1 MRNVVEGTG
10 SVRVGIV
17 GPGWWSETM
26 FVPALH
32 AHPGAELVAICGRD
46 ERRTQTF
53 ADANGIPLVFTDV
66 DEMYDSGEIDAVVIS
81 TVNKTHHPMTLG
93 AIERGI
99 HVLCEKPLAMNPAE
113 ADEMAERANESGL
126 TCLVPFTY
134 RFMPTSQ
141 YVKRLIDTGYIGT
154 PYLLNLR
161 YYTGFARDGAY
172 AWRFDLDEAGAGVI
186 GDLGTHWIDMAR
198 WLLGE
203 IAAVTCTLTHFVDR
217 EPRPDGRPYAQADD
231 GANILVEFE
240 NGAHGVIVV
249 SAVCYED
256 SPFGQTHEFDVHGS
270 GGTVYAVNDWNEL
283 QQVRGA
289 QPGEAIRDLPIPDDI
304 WGDVRRDV
312 VHDTYRDIFRS
323 TDVLARGWISA
334 ILAGEPHVEP
344 SFDDGAAAQRV
355 VAACQLS
362 AAEGRRVALAEIAGG
377 R

>member
-1 MRNVVEGTG
+1 MHAVTVSNVDR
-10 SVRVGIV
+10 VRVGII

-26 FVPALH
+26 FIPALR

-46 ERRTQTF
+46 LGRTQTF
-53 ADANGIPLVFTDV
+53 ADANGIPKVFTDV
-66 DEMYDSGEIDAVVIS
+66 EDMYDSGEIDAVIIS
-81 TVNKTHHPMTLG
+81 TVNKTHHPMTMA

-99 HVLCEKPLAMNPAE
+99 HVLCEKPLAMDPTE
-113 ADEMAERANESGL
+113 ADEMASAARESGL

-141 YVKRLIDTGYIGT
+141 YVKRLIDDGYVGR

-161 YYTGFARDGAY
+161 YYTGYARGTDY
-172 AWRFDLDEAGAGVI
+172 AWRFDLGEAGAGVL

-203 IAAVTCTLTHFVDR
+203 ITAVTCNLTHHVTR
-217 EPRPDGRPYAQADD
+217 GPRPDGQPYEQADD
-231 GANILVEFE
+231 GANILVEFAS
-240 NGAHGVIVV
+240 GAHGVIVV

-270 GGTVYAVNDWNEL
+270 EGTVYAVNDWNDL

-289 QPGEAIRDLPIPDDI
+289 RAGEPIHDLPIPDEI

-312 VHDTYRDIFRS
+312 VHDTYRDVFRS
-323 TDVLARGWISA
+323 TDVLARGWVSA
-334 ILAGEPHVEP
+334 IREGRTDIEP

-355 VAACQLS
+355 VAACQIS
-362 AAEGRRVALAEIAGG
+362 AAEGRRVRLAEIGT

>member
-1 MRNVVEGTG
+1 MPNETG
-10 SVRVGIV
+10 
-17 GPGWWSETM
+17 
-26 FVPALH
+26 
-32 AHPGAELVAICGRD
+32 LV
-46 ERRTQTF
+46 
-53 ADANGIPLVFTDV
+53 
-66 DEMYDSGEIDAVVIS
+66 
-81 TVNKTHHPMTLG
+81 
-93 AIERGI
+93 
-99 HVLCEKPLAMNPAE
+99 
-113 ADEMAERANESGL
+113 
-126 TCLVPFTY
+126 CLVPFTY

-141 YVKRLIDTGYIGT
+141 YVKRLVDDGYVGR

-161 YYTGFARDGAY
+161 YYTGYARDGGY
-172 AWRFDLDEAGAGVI
+172 AWRFDLAEAGAGVL
-186 GDLGTHWIDMAR
+186 GDIGTHWIDMAR

-203 IAAVTCTLTHFVDR
+203 ITAVTCTLTHHVER
-217 EPRPDGRPYAQADD
+217 GPRPDGQPYEQADD
-231 GANILVEFE
+231 GANILVEFA

-270 GGTVYAVNDWNEL
+270 EGTIYAVNDWNEL

-289 QPGEAIRDLPIPDDI
+289 RDGEPIHELPIPDDI

-323 TDVLARGWISA
+323 TDVLARGWVSA
-334 ILAGEPHVEP
+334 ILAGEQHVEP

-362 AAEGRRVALAEIAGG
+362 AAAGSSGARLAEIERAS